1 MKSVV
6 TAILGGGQ
14 GSRLW
19 PLTQHRAKP
28 AVPVA
33 GKFRLIDVPI
43 SNSLHAG
50 IDQIYVLTQF
60 NSASLHRHIA
70 QTYRFDAFSRGFVN
84 ILAAEQSMENR
95 DWYQGTADAVRQNIE
110 RLTYDRP
117 RDVLVLSGDQ
127 LYLLAMQDFVSSHRE
142 RDAALSI
149 AVKPVPRSEAKGL
162 GIMRVDDRGQIVD
175 FVEKPKTEEELDRLA
190 LDAETI
196 DTLGLDAD
204 PGTLLASM
212 GIYVFKSGVLEEI
225 LSSDDSTDF
234 GKEIIPA
241 AIHKHPVYA
250 FLYNG
255 YWRDIG
261 TIPAFWEANLELT
274 EPSPPLN
281 LYRTD
286 FPIYTHARF
295 LPGLKMQ
302 DCEVRQSVLCEGSV
316 LAGKAIRRSVI
327 GIRSMVR
334 TGTVIEDSIVMGT
347 SADQG
352 TNTSDEVPFGI
363 GKDCVIRR
371 AIIDS
376 GARIGDGARLI
387 NEAGVQEA
395 GRRWLLHSWRRHRG
409 PRPIDDPFRHCDLRT
424 GHGTAF
430 SLFPRLGGR
439 PVRQDRR
446 PGRRRFGLA
455 GAPGEPGARRA
466 GVHAALRGH

>member
-19 PLTQHRAKP
+19 PLTQYRAKP

-50 IDQIYVLTQF
+50 VDQIYVLTQF
-60 NSASLHRHIA
+60 NSSGLHRHIA
-70 QTYRFDAFSRGFVN
+70 QTYRFDSFSRGFVN
-84 ILAAEQSMENR
+84 ILAAEQSLENR

-110 RLTYDRP
+110 RLTYNRP

-127 LYLLAMQDFVSSHRE
+127 LYLLTMQEFVTSHRE
-142 RDAALSI
+142 RDADLSI
-149 AVKPVPRSEAKGL
+149 AVKPVPRSEAASL
-162 GIMRVDDRGQIVD
+162 GIMRVDDSGRIVD
-175 FVEKPKTEEELDRLA
+175 FVEKPKTDEELDRLA
-190 LDAETI
+190 LDAGTI
-196 DTLGLDAD
+196 NKLGLDAK

-212 GIYVFKSGVLEEI
+212 GIYVFKSGVLKEI
-225 LSSDDSTDF
+225 LGSDDSTDF

-274 EPSPPLN
+274 EPEPPLN

-286 FPIYTHARF
+286 YPVYTHARF
-295 LPGLKMQ
+295 LPGLKIRSCQ
-302 DCEVRQSVLCEGSV
+302 VEHSVLCEGSV
-316 LAGKAIRRSVI
+316 LAGSEIRQSVI

-334 TGTVIEDSIVMGT
+334 SGTVIEQSIIMGT
-347 SADQG
+347 STDQG
-352 TNTSDEVPFGI
+352 SDSSDEVPFGI
-363 GKDCVIRR
+363 GHDCTIRR

-376 GARIGDGARLI
+376 GARIGDGARLV
-387 NEAGVQEA
+387 NEAGVDEA
-395 GRRWLLHSWRRHRG
+395 DGDGYCIRG
-409 PRPIDDPFRHCDLRT
+409 GIVVVPAQATI
-424 GHGTAF
+424 
-430 SLFPRLGGR
+430 
-439 PVRQDRR
+439 R
-446 PGRRRFGLA
+446 PGT
-455 GAPGEPGARRA
+455 
-466 GVHAALRGH
+466 VI

>member
-60 NSASLHRHIA
+60 NSSGLHRHIA
-70 QTYRFDAFSRGFVN
+70 QTYRFDAFSKGFVN
-84 ILAAEQSMENR
+84 ILAAEQSLENR

-110 RLTYDRP
+110 RLTYNRP

-127 LYLLAMQDFVSSHRE
+127 LYLLSMQEFVTSHRE
-142 RDAALSI
+142 RDADLSI
-149 AVKPVPRSEAKGL
+149 AVKPVPRSEAAGL
-162 GIMRVDDRGQIVD
+162 GIMRVDDRGRIVD
-175 FVEKPKTEEELDRLA
+175 FVEKPKTEDELDRFA
-190 LDAETI
+190 LDAATI
-196 DTLGLDAD
+196 DKLGLDAE

-212 GIYVFKSGVLEEI
+212 GIYVFKSGVLQQI
-225 LSSDDSTDF
+225 LGSDNSTDF

-274 EPSPPLN
+274 EPEPPLN
-281 LYRTD
+281 LYHTE
-286 FPIYTHARF
+286 FPVFTHARF
-295 LPGLKMQ
+295 LPGLKIHNCQ
-302 DCEVRQSVLCEGSV
+302 VERSVLCEGSV
-316 LAGKAIRRSVI
+316 LGGSAIRHSVI

-334 TGTVIEDSIVMGT
+334 SGTVIEESIVMGT
-347 SADQG
+347 SRDQG
-352 TNTSDEVPFGI
+352 SDSGDAVPFGI
-363 GKDCVIRR
+363 GHDCTIRR

-376 GARIGDGARLI
+376 GARIGDGAKLI
-387 NEAGVQEA
+387 NEAGVAEA
-395 GRRWLLHSWRRHRG
+395 DGDGFCIRG
-409 PRPIDDPFRHCDLRT
+409 GIIVVPAQATILP
-424 GHGTAF
+424 GT
-430 SLFPRLGGR
+430 
-439 PVRQDRR
+439 VI
-446 PGRRRFGLA
+446 
-455 GAPGEPGARRA
+455 
-466 GVHAALRGH
+466 